1 MGRIVGSLSLAIF
14 FVVFTVACG
23 GNQISHPKTSSIQ
36 NGGEPHPMPKV
47 DYIGQVDQKVEELS
61 KSPHI
66 LTIHHNSQDKSHA
79 IKKEVTVKFKKH
91 PSEAEIAKINK
102 EISGKVKK
110 NWDSYWIFKSENM
123 DTDALIKYFRT
134 RKDVEFAEHNFIYLP
149 NVLPNDPLYY
159 QYQWNLPDISA
170 DTAWNISLGKADVIV
185 ATVDTGADLNHPDLQ
200 NKLVPGFNVLNDT
213 DNPQDDNGHGT
224 HVAGIIAAGTNNGI
238 GIAGV
243 SWRNKIMPVKAI
255 GADGTGSSFDIAK
268 GIKWATDHGAKVIN
282 MSVGNYH
289 PSSVL
294 EDAIRYAYNKGVV
307 LVAASGND
315 NTSQPSFPAN
325 YPQVL
330 SVAATDNHDMRAEFS
345 NYGPHIDVSA
355 PGVDIPSTYLPGR
368 YAALSG
374 TSMSCP
380 HVSGLAGLILS
391 VNPNLR
397 NEDVMNIIRNSA
409 DDLGNPGKDSYYGY
423 GRINVANA
431 LKIARQQATAANTT
445 TPQKQKPWYDPFTF
459 QLRLKSLVEMFRTK

>member
-23 GNQISHPKTSSIQ
+23 GNQFSQPKTSSIKSVQ
-36 NGGEPHPMPKV
+36 EPHPLPKV
-47 DYIGQVDQKVEELS
+47 DYIGKVDQKVEELT

-79 IKKEVTVKFKKH
+79 IKMEVTVKFKKH
-91 PSEAEIAKINK
+91 PSEVEITKIK
-102 EISGKVKK
+102 KDITGKVKK
-110 NWDSYWIFKSENM
+110 NWDSYWIFKSETM
-123 DTDALIKYFRT
+123 DTYALIKYFRT
-134 RKDVEFAEHNFIYLP
+134 RKDVEFAEPNFLYLP
-149 NVLPNDPLYY
+149 NAIPNDPLYTM
-159 QYQWNLPDISA
+159 YQWNLPDISA
-170 DTAWNISLGKADVIV
+170 DKAWNISLGKEDIIV

-213 DNPQDDNGHGT
+213 NNPQDDNGHGT
-224 HVAGIIAAGTNNGI
+224 HVAGIISAGTNNGM
-238 GIAGV
+238 GVAGV
-243 SWRNKIMPVKAI
+243 SWRNRIMPVKAI
-255 GADGTGSSFDIAK
+255 SADGTGSSFDIAK
-268 GIKWATDHGAKVIN
+268 GIKWATDHGARVIN
-282 MSVGNYH
+282 MSIGNYH

-315 NTSQPSFPAN
+315 NTNQPSFPAN

-355 PGVDIPSTYLPGR
+355 PGVDIPSTYLPSR

-380 HVSGLAGLILS
+380 HVAGLAGLILS
-391 VNPNLR
+391 VNPNLS
-397 NEDVMNIIRNSA
+397 NQDVMNIVRNSA
-409 DDLGNPGKDSYYGY
+409 DDLGDPGKDSYYGY
-423 GRINVANA
+423 GRINVMKA
-431 LKIARQQATAANTT
+431 LQMASQQAATTNTST
-445 TPQKQKPWYDPFTF
+445 QQKPKPWFDPLPF
-459 QLRLKSLVEMFRTK
+459 QLRLKSLAELFRMK